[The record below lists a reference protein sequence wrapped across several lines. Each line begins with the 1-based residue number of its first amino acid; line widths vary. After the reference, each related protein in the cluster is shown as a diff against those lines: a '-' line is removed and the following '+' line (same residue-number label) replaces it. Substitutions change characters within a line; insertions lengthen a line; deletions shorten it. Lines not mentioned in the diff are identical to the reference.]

1 MYKEN
6 PTINFLVSHTQNI
19 VHLICRYTTRNTHTH
34 ITSHP
39 HLVHVRLFFL
49 LFVCEWSPVTASSQ
63 HLYMHTHQPVNITTT
78 VFRPPLF
85 IVELRFYIQ
94 LPNHSIS
101 TRKSRNLLCSYVVCG
116 MPYTESELNSYVCL
130 FLFLHSHR

>member
-19 VHLICRYTTRNTHTH
+19 VHLICRYTTRTPHTSPLTLTSYMSDVFFCCLCVSGHLSLPAPNTYTC
-34 ITSHP
+34 I
-39 HLVHVRLFFL
+39 
-49 LFVCEWSPVTASSQ
+49 
-63 HLYMHTHQPVNITTT
+63 HQPVNITTT

-85 IVELRFYIQ
+85 IVELRFYIP